1 VVAAFDTL
9 VDMQQLEPGK
19 QSVNTNRSALS
30 STRHMP
36 TRSTPNPPGWRL
48 RRRSSVQLRSTDE
61 VDEVIRQVPMEKQ
74 CKLGSALFS
83 LSITRYRRIALTY
96 RYVKPSLEFAC
107 QTFIM
112 SLFLIIWALM
122 REFFTLE
129 RGCTGNPLPYNFSV
143 LSRLQH

>member
-1 VVAAFDTL
+1 
-9 VDMQQLEPGK
+9 
-19 QSVNTNRSALS
+19 
-30 STRHMP
+30 
-36 TRSTPNPPGWRL
+36 
-48 RRRSSVQLRSTDE
+48 
-61 VDEVIRQVPMEKQ
+61 MEKQ

-96 RYVKPSLEFAC
+96 RYVKPSVEFAC
-107 QTFIM
+107 QTFVM

-129 RGCTGNPLPYNFSV
+129 RGCTGIPPPYNFFV